1 VTRLRSLAF
10 VIAFTALQAGAA
22 EPPCVARCHAMAT
35 KGELKAGVNEE
46 GCVTNVCQEDGRRF
60 YNAGEFNQALAS
72 LEVLSKPLARSPS
85 YLLDRG
91 LVYYALGRFDQALAD
106 FDASLK
112 SLPDAVPA
120 AAQRGHTLIRLRR
133 FDDARAQ
140 FSALLESKASKRE
153 FRGLRTRSYLLGN
166 IGVIDVLLGDK
177 AKAKSALE
185 EALKIDGRNTQAST
199 YIYRVLPQ
207 LDAHAIDSEGVSMFY
222 GATEDAGLG
231 DRKRAEQEVNA
242 VIAKYPKF
250 AESYFLEAELLRS
263 EHRYEEC
270 ARTLSAGERAIPD
283 EIDLKAERLRC
294 QLLDAGPTNDSGK
307 PALAELKRL
316 HESHP
321 ENALVKEILHA
332 LDLL

>member
-1 VTRLRSLAF
+1 MTRLVFLAF
-10 VIAFTALQAGAA
+10 MTAFFALQARAA
-22 EPPCVARCHAMAT
+22 DPPCVARCHEMAT
-35 KGELKAGVNEE
+35 KAQLRSGMNEE

-60 YNAGEFNQALAS
+60 YKTGEYDQALAS
-72 LEVLSKPLARSPS
+72 LAVLSERLGRSPS
-85 YLLDRG
+85 YRLDRG
-91 LVYYALGRFDQALAD
+91 LVYYALGRFDLALAD

-112 SLPDAVPA
+112 SLPDAFQVS
-120 AAQRGHTLIRLRR
+120 AQRGHTLIRLRR

-140 FSALLESKASKRE
+140 FAKLLETKASKRE

-166 IGVIDVLLGDK
+166 LGVIDVLLGDT
-177 AKAKSALE
+177 AKGKSELA
-185 EALKIDGRNTQAST
+185 EALQVDGRNTQAST

-207 LDAHAIDSEGVSMFY
+207 LEAGTIDREGVSSFY

-231 DRKRAEQEVNA
+231 DRKRAEQEVAA

-263 EHRYEEC
+263 AHRYEDCE
-270 ARTLSAGERAIPD
+270 RILLGGERAIPA

-294 QLLDAGPTNDSGK
+294 ALLKSGPTSESAK

-316 HESHP
+316 YETHP